1 MSAELYHK
9 ELLRLAAE
17 AHGAGRL
24 ADAQATATV
33 DNPLCGDRITVDVTT
48 ADGRIARVG
57 YDVKAC
63 LLCQASASIIGAAAT
78 GASRQDIQA
87 IADLI
92 GGMLRQHRPLPGG
105 AWAKL
110 EVFTPV
116 APHKSRH
123 RCVLLPFE
131 ALLKA
136 MAESAAG

>member
-1 MSAELYHK
+1 MSGELYHK

-24 ADAQATATV
+24 AGAQATATV

-48 ADGRIARVG
+48 SDGRIARVG
-57 YDVKAC
+57 YEVKAC
-63 LLCQASASIIGAAAT
+63 LLCQASASLIGAHAA
-78 GASRQDIQA
+78 GASREEIQA
-87 IADLI
+87 IADQI
-92 GGMLRQHRPLPGG
+92 GGMLRQHQPLPGG
-105 AWAKL
+105 VWAKL

-136 MAESAAG
+136 LAESGAG

>member
-1 MSAELYHK
+1 MSGELYHK

-17 AHGAGRL
+17 AHGVGRL
-24 ADAQATATV
+24 TDADATATV

-48 ADGRIARVG
+48 TDGRIARVG

-63 LLCQASASIIGAAAT
+63 LLCQASASIIGATAA
-78 GASRQDIQA
+78 GASRQDIQVVA
-87 IADLI
+87 DQIA
-92 GGMLRQHRPLPGG
+92 GMLRQHRPLPGG

-136 MAESAAG
+136 LAEAGAG